1 MGHID
6 QRTVG
11 RSGLVVPALGV
22 GVWSWGEK
30 GWWNYGL
37 SHTHDDVIQAYR
49 TCLDAGF
56 TFFDTAEVYGNGE
69 SERLLGECR
78 RLDGRPITIASKFAP
93 PLTRLSRAGRARSS
107 ARSLLEALDHSLEH
121 LGVECIDLYQI
132 HTASPVLK
140 VDDLMDVLAEAVQ
153 AGKVHAVGV
162 SNYSASQMRQAHAR
176 LASYGIPLASNQIR
190 YSLLHRY
197 PETNGVLDTCR
208 ELNVAL
214 IAYSP
219 QEQGIL
225 TGKYR
230 SGEVSMSSDTR
241 RMLSL
246 FLRLD
251 IPGDTKGEVSAIR
264 RLFSTP
270 RVLRRKQIEPLFVV
284 LEEIAHT
291 HAKTIAQ
298 VALNWLVTKDTCI
311 IPIPGAKNA
320 QQARENAGAIGWRL
334 TEAEHAR
341 ISQAEVATRS

>member
-1 MGHID
+1 MITIE
-6 QRTVG
+6 QRKLG
-11 RSGLVVPALGV
+11 KSGLLVPALGI
-22 GVWSWGEK
+22 GIWSWGET
-30 GWWNYGL
+30 GWWNYGQ
-37 SHTHDDVIQAYR
+37 SHTQEDVSQAYR
-49 TCLDAGF
+49 ACLEAGF
-56 TFFDTAEVYGNGE
+56 TFFDTAEVYGRGA

-78 RLDGRPITIASKFAP
+78 SADGRPITIASKFAP
-93 PLTRLSRAGRARSS
+93 PITRFSRAAHARKN
-107 ARSLLEALDHSLEH
+107 ARSLLEALDQSLER

-153 AGKVHAVGV
+153 AGKVRAVGV
-162 SNYSASQMRQAHAR
+162 SNYRASQMWQAHAR
-176 LASYGIPLASNQIR
+176 LASYGIPLASNQVR

-197 PETNGVLDTCR
+197 PETNGVLDACR

-219 QEQGIL
+219 LEQGIL

-230 SGEVSMSSDTR
+230 SGEVSMSSNTR

-251 IPGDTKGEVSAIR
+251 IPGDTRGEVSAIQR
-264 RLFSTP
+264 WLSTP
-270 RVLRRKQIEPLFVV
+270 RVMRREKIEPLFVV
-284 LEEIAHT
+284 LEEIAHA

-298 VALNWLVTKDTCI
+298 VALNWLVTKDACI

-320 QQARENAGAIGWRL
+320 QQATENAGAIGWHL

-341 ISQAEVATRS
+341 ISQAEVATR

>member
-1 MGHID
+1 MIQID

-22 GVWSWGEK
+22 GIWSWGEK
-30 GWWNYGL
+30 GWWNYGQ

-69 SERLLGECR
+69 SERLLGECC

-93 PLTRLSRAGRARSS
+93 PLTRFSRAGRTRSS
-107 ARSLLEALDHSLEH
+107 ARSLLEALDHSLER

-140 VDDLMDVLAEAVQ
+140 VDDLMDVLAEVVQ

-176 LASYGIPLASNQIR
+176 LARYGIPLASNQVR

-197 PETNGVLDTCR
+197 PETNGVLDACR
-208 ELNVAL
+208 ELDVAL

-219 QEQGIL
+219 LEQGIL

-230 SGEVSMSSDTR
+230 TGEVLMPPTTR
-241 RMLSL
+241 RLLNL

-251 IPGDTKGEVSAIR
+251 IPGDTRGSVSCQPGGACF
-264 RLFSTP
+264 RLPVSCNA
-270 RVLRRKQIEPLFVV
+270 R
-284 LEEIAHT
+284 
-291 HAKTIAQ
+291 
-298 VALNWLVTKDTCI
+298 NWSRCL
-311 IPIPGAKNA
+311 
-320 QQARENAGAIGWRL
+320 
-334 TEAEHAR
+334 
-341 ISQAEVATRS
+341 

>member
-1 MGHID
+1 MIQID
-6 QRTVG
+6 QRKVG
-11 RSGLVVPALGV
+11 ASGLVVPALGV
-22 GVWSWGEK
+22 GVWSWGEA
-30 GWWNYGL
+30 GWWNYGKK
-37 SHTHDDVIQAYR
+37 HTRDDVIQAYR

-56 TFFDTAEVYGNGE
+56 TFFDTAEIYGHGE

-93 PLTRLSRAGRARSS
+93 PLTRYSRVGRARSS
-107 ARSLLEALDHSLEH
+107 ARSLLEALDHSLER
-121 LGVECIDLYQI
+121 LGVEYIDLYQI

-140 VDDLMDVLAEAVQ
+140 VDDLMDALAEAVQ
-153 AGKVHAVGV
+153 AGKVRAVGV
-162 SNYSASQMRQAHAR
+162 SNYSASQMRQAYAHP
-176 LASYGIPLASNQIR
+176 ASYGIPLASNQVR

-197 PETNGVLDTCR
+197 PETNGVLDACR

-219 QEQGIL
+219 LEQGIL

-230 SGEVSMSSDTR
+230 SGEVSMSSNTR

-264 RLFSTP
+264 RWFSTP
-270 RVLRRKQIEPLFVV
+270 RVLRREKIEPLFVV
-284 LEEIAHT
+284 LEEIAHA

-298 VALNWLVTKDTCI
+298 VVLNWLVTKDACI

-320 QQARENAGAIGWRL
+320 QQATENAGAVGWRL

-341 ISQAEVATRS
+341 ISQAEVATR